1 MHKILVWKEFY
12 FREILILLLG
22 LNGLKI
28 KIKHYFSKEKVVM
41 LIFSFLITN
50 RQFLLQLFFH
60 FSLNS
65 DCLLPL
71 LLVYYSIVLNVV
83 LQLELKVI
91 AILSFF
97 LVFGKKRLFTIYF
110 FLSLLICYNSMFL
123 WWKRNEHFSIFTF
136 VILQRHWPWRNG
148 MAMTVILF
156 LMFARTQLFVY
167 IYTQTLI

>member
-1 MHKILVWKEFY
+1 M
-12 FREILILLLG
+12 EILILLG
-22 LNGLKI
+22 LNGLRI

-91 AILSFF
+91 AILFF

-123 WWKRNEHFSIFTF
+123 WWKRNENFSIFTF

>member
-1 MHKILVWKEFY
+1 M
-12 FREILILLLG
+12 EILILLG
-22 LNGLKI
+22 LNGLRI

-97 LVFGKKRLFTIYF
+97 WYLKKKKTFLNIFF
-110 FLSLLICYNSMFL
+110 FLCWYAIIVCSYDGKETNIFPSLLLLFYKGIDREEMG
-123 WWKRNEHFSIFTF
+123 
-136 VILQRHWPWRNG
+136 WPWRSFYFWCLLG
-148 MAMTVILF
+148 LSCLF
-156 LMFARTQLFVY
+156 T
-167 IYTQTLI
+167 YTLKPWYR

>member
-12 FREILILLLG
+12 FMEILILLG

-91 AILSFF
+91 AILFF